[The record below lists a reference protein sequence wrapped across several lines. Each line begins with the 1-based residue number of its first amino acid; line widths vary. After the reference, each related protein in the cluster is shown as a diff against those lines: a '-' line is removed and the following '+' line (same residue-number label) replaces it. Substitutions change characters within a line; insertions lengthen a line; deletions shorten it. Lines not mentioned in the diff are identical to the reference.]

1 MAGAGGSPMLRSVEH
16 RNITLALEL
25 RLADDALTGRV
36 TAADGKETDF
46 SGWLGLVATIE
57 ALLAEPSDDTPT
69 LTEEAA
75 A

>member
-16 RNITLALEL
+16 RNINLALEL

-57 ALLAEPSDDTPT
+57 ALLAEPSNTPT

>member
-1 MAGAGGSPMLRSVEH
+1 MAGVRGSPMLRSVEH

-36 TAADGKETDF
+36 KAADGTQTEF

-57 ALLAEPSDDTPT
+57 GLLAEPGATPT

>member
-1 MAGAGGSPMLRSVEH
+1 MAVVPGSPMLRFVEH

-25 RLADDALTGRV
+25 RLAD
-36 TAADGKETDF
+36 DGKETDF

-57 ALLAEPSDDTPT
+57 ALLAEPDATPT

>member
-1 MAGAGGSPMLRSVEH
+1 MLRLVEP

-36 TAADGKETDF
+36 TAADGKDTDF

-57 ALLAEPSDDTPT
+57 SLLAAPATPPI
-69 LTEEAA
+69 TEEAA

>member
-1 MAGAGGSPMLRSVEH
+1 MAGAAWSPMLRSVEH

-36 TAADGKETDF
+36 TAPDGKETDF

-57 ALLAEPSDDTPT
+57 ALLAEPDATPT

>member
-1 MAGAGGSPMLRSVEH
+1 MAGGTGSPMLRSVEPL
-16 RNITLALEL
+16 NINLALEL

-36 TAADGKETDF
+36 TAADGNETDF

-57 ALLAEPSDDTPT
+57 SLLAGPATPPI
-69 LTEEAA
+69 TEEAA

>member
-1 MAGAGGSPMLRSVEH
+1 MAGVPGSPMLRFVEH

-36 TAADGKETDF
+36 KAADGKETEF

-57 ALLAEPSDDTPT
+57 ALLAEPDATPT